1 MSMML
6 GVISGMASLA
16 HGSEIVGVTVTG
28 FVVKVGDRENDSTS
42 GNGMGFSSAG
52 AAVGIGGTAFAA
64 IARSFTDGLTD
75 GFPVLRITRPVF
87 DWHGADSCILPL
99 LIGVAS
105 FS

>member
-1 MSMML
+1 MVL

-16 HGSEIVGVTVTG
+16 HGPEIIGVTVSG
-28 FVVKVGDRENDSTS
+28 FVVKVGDSDDNSTS
-42 GNGMGFSSAG
+42 GNGMGFSISG

-64 IARSFTDGLTD
+64 IARSFADGLTD

-87 DWHGADSCILPL
+87 DWHGTDSCILPL